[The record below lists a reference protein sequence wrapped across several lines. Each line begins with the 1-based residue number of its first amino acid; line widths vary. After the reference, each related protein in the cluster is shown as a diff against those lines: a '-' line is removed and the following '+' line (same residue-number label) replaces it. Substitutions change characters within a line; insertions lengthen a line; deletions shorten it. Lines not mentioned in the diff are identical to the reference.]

1 MIEVYDRKSALF
13 YLDPPYYKSEDYYDE
28 EFGEA
33 DHIRLLETL
42 KKIKGKWILSYNNH
56 DRIKELYQGF
66 SIIEISRFNNLSNRN
81 PEYKELLIKN
91 Y

>member
-13 YLDPPYYKSEDYYDE
+13 YLDPPYYKSEKYYDK
-28 EFGEA
+28 EFGEN

-42 KKIKGKWILSYNNH
+42 KKVKGKWILSYNNH
-56 DRIKELYQGF
+56 DRIKEIYREFQVV
-66 SIIEISRFNNLSNRN
+66 EIGRFNNLSNRSR
-81 PEYKELLIKN
+81 EYKELIIKN